1 MSSIDKLLNIMRELR
16 DPVRGCPWDLEQT
29 FSSIAPYTI
38 EEAYEV
44 AEAIQHNDLHELQE
58 ELGDLLFQVV
68 FHAQMASEIGEFGFD
83 EVVDSIVEKMLRR
96 HPHVF
101 GNTKVKDAREQT
113 HAWEKHKHAE
123 RLQKVRKQTD
133 QTEPSI
139 LDGVPVALP
148 AMTRAVKLQR
158 RAARVGFDWS
168 SLPPIIEKIIE
179 ELGEVQQEIAQQAD
193 HQLIEEEIGDLF
205 FAVSN
210 LARHLDIDPE
220 TAVRCSNAKFERRF
234 RSIEAMARE
243 QKQSLEKM
251 TLDEMETLYQQVKQ
265 AETKKD
271 KG

>member
-1 MSSIDKLLNIMRELR
+1 MSSIDRLLNIMKELR
-16 DPVRGCPWDLEQT
+16 HPEHGCPWDLEQS

-44 AEAIQHNDLHELQE
+44 AEAIQRDDMPELQE

-68 FHAQMASEIGEFGFD
+68 FHAQIASEMGEFCFD
-83 EVVDSIVEKMLRR
+83 DVVNSIVEKMLRR

-101 GNTKVKDAREQT
+101 GDAKVKDAREQS

-123 RLQKVRKQTD
+123 RQQKLQMQTD
-133 QTEPSI
+133 QETPSV

-148 AMTRAVKLQR
+148 AITRAVKLQR

-168 SLPPIIEKIIE
+168 SLPPIFEKIVE
-179 ELGEVQQEIAQQAD
+179 ELDEVQQEIMQQAD
-193 HQLIEEEIGDLF
+193 HNLIEDEIGDLF

-210 LARHLDIDPE
+210 LARHLEVDPE
-220 TAVRCSNAKFERRF
+220 TAVRRSSAKFERRF

-243 QKQSLEKM
+243 QQQSLEKM

-265 AETKKD
+265 AETKED